1 MGKETKKE
9 LVRKPND
16 DGIAESGYM
25 KPPDKVTPPTPK
37 PPPAPPPK
45 PTEPKKTDK

>member
-1 MGKETKKE
+1 MPEGTKVEK
-9 LVRKPND
+9 VISPN
-16 DGIAESGYM
+16 SGEALKGFI
-25 KPPDKVTPPTPK
+25 KPPPKVTPPTPK